1 MNTIDKYNLI
11 TRNLQ
16 EITHDDSL
24 RNIIEERSLKLYW
37 GTAPTGRPHIGYL
50 VPLLKI
56 GDFLKAECEVT
67 ILFADIHAY
76 LDSMKSTIE
85 QLESRT
91 KYYEILIKKIFEV
104 LNIPIDKLSFVRGSE
119 FQLKPNYT
127 FDMYKLM
134 SHMSLK
140 DAQKA
145 GTEVVKQSKNPKMNS
160 LLYPGLQIL
169 DEVYLDVDAQFGGVD
184 QRKIFMAAED
194 FLPTINHHKRIH
206 LMNPIIPSLKG
217 MDKMNSSDPNS
228 KIDFLDT
235 EDIFNKKISKAFC
248 EPSNVEN
255 NPLLTFVEY
264 VIFPMMET
272 LNIPSF
278 STNRD
283 EKYGGYIEFKTYDEL
298 LNAYKIDEYHPS
310 DLKQGV
316 REFMNPFLSKIRS
329 ITEDDKI
336 NKLIKEAYE

>member
-1 MNTIDKYNLI
+1 MNFDQKYNLI
-11 TRNLQ
+11 TRRLQ
-16 EITHDDSL
+16 EITHDDKL
-24 RNIIEERSLKLYW
+24 REIIKERNLKLYW

-76 LDSMKSTIE
+76 LDSMKSSID

-104 LNIPIDKLSFVRGSE
+104 LNIPIDKLTFVRGSE
-119 FQLKPNYT
+119 YQLKPNYT
-127 FDMYKLM
+127 FEMYKLM
-134 SHMSLK
+134 SQMSLR

-169 DEVYLDVDAQFGGVD
+169 DEVYIDVDAQFGGVD

-194 FLPTINHHKRIH
+194 FLPTINHTKRIH

-228 KIDFLDT
+228 KIDFLDSV
-235 EDIFNKKISKAFC
+235 DDFNKKINKAFC

-255 NPLLTFVEY
+255 NPLLLFAEH
-264 VIFPMMET
+264 VIFPMMEELHIT
-272 LNIPSF
+272 TF

-283 EKYGGYIEFKTYDEL
+283 EKYGGYVEFKTYDEL
-298 LNAYKIDEYHPS
+298 CNAFKNDDYHPS

-316 REFMNPFLSKIRS
+316 KEFMNPILEKIRS
-329 ITEDDKI
+329 ITENDKTNEI
-336 NKLIKEAYE
+336 IKKAYE